1 MIIYLSVSLFIAVS
15 GILIF
20 YFYILNKKLRNYEDI
35 ICNRL
40 YYPFYDLIDKQ
51 ELNKF
56 IEFIN
61 SFNITIYTTKQ

>member
-1 MIIYLSVSLFIAVS
+1 MIIYLSISLFIAVF